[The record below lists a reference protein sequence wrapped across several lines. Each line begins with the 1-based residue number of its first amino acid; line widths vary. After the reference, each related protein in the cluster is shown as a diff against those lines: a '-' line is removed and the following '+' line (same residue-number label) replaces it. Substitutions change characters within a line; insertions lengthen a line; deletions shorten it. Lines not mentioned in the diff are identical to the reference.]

1 MRILAAAALTLI
13 LLSLGTTAVADER
26 SDWRQWRGPNGN
38 GIAAEGQT
46 PPTEWGDSKNVVWKT
61 PVPGRG
67 HSSPTVVGGKIILTT
82 AHDEAKTQSV
92 LGFDRATG
100 KPLWN
105 TVVNRGGFPRRI
117 HPKNTHATPTAATN
131 GKQVFVT
138 FDAHTAVQL
147 AALDLDGKILWKKSA
162 GAFEPRRYPYGYAP
176 SPTLYR
182 NLVIVSGESDAA
194 GFLAAFDQKDGRE
207 VWRTKRTAQISY
219 TSPIVAKVA
228 GREQL
233 LMSGA
238 KTIAAYDPATGKEL
252 WSTEGLCTVTCGTVV
267 WDDRRVFVSG
277 GYPQRGTIAVHADGS
292 GKVAWKNT
300 VKCYEQSMLVHNGY
314 VYAVDDGGTAYC
326 WKADSG
332 EQQWRTRLGGPI
344 SASPILAGGHLYVS
358 NERGT
363 TFVFKADP
371 AKFQLVAGNRLGDS
385 TFATPTIC
393 GNRIYLRIA
402 TRGRDRQEWLYCI
415 GGK

>member
-1 MRILAAAALTLI
+1 VKILAAALTLI
-13 LLSLGTTAVADER
+13 ILSLGAAASADER
-26 SDWRQWRGPNGN
+26 SDWRQWRGPTGN
-38 GIAAEGQT
+38 GVAAAGQT
-46 PPTEWGDSKNVVWKT
+46 PPTEWSDTKNVVWKT

-82 AHDEAKTQSV
+82 ADEETKTQSV
-92 LGFDRATG
+92 VCFDRATG
-100 KPLWN
+100 KQMWG
-105 TVVNRGGFPRRI
+105 TEINRGGFPKRI
-117 HPKNTHATPTAATN
+117 HPKNTHATPTAASN

-138 FDAHTAVQL
+138 FDCHASVLL
-147 AALDLDGKILWKKSA
+147 AAVDLDGKILWKKTA

-182 NLVIVSGESDAA
+182 NLVIVSAESDAA

-207 VWRTKRTAQISY
+207 VWRAKRMAQISY
-219 TSPIVAKVA
+219 TSPIVANVA

-267 WDDRRVFVSG
+267 WDDQRVFVSG
-277 GYPQRGTIAVHADGS
+277 GYPQRGTIAIHADGS

-300 VKCYEQSMLVHNGY
+300 VKCYEQSLLVHNGY

-326 WKADSG
+326 WKADTG
-332 EQQWRTRLGGPI
+332 EQQWRTRLGGNY
-344 SASPILAGGHLYVS
+344 SASPILAGGNIYVS
-358 NERGT
+358 NERGA
-363 TFVFKADP
+363 TFVFQPDP
-371 AKFQLVAGNRLGDS
+371 TKFQLVARNQLGES
-385 TFATPTIC
+385 AFATPTFC
-393 GNRIYLRIA
+393 GNRIYARVA
-402 TRGRDRQEWLYCI
+402 TRGRDRREWLYCI